1 MNATKTKLLIVDDEW
16 MIADSLSTMEEWAE
30 RNITVAGTADNGFS
44 AIRFLQEQPV
54 DLVITDIRMPDMDGL
69 QLLQHIYEEYSN
81 TKVIIISGYEDF
93 ACAKKALKYQ
103 AKGYVLKPIDTDELL
118 EIVDGILRDAPDVV
132 DLAEQEEEVPLTYH
146 ESIVKNA
153 KQFVRD
159 RLDQPLSLSD
169 AAEHVNLTPHYFGQ
183 IFKNESGMSF
193 TSYLTQTRMEKACEL
208 LKDPKLKIYEVCE
221 KSGYI
226 DAKYFSKVFQKT
238 YGMTPNE
245 FRTKRGAD

>member
-1 MNATKTKLLIVDDEW
+1 MNATKLLIVDDEW
-16 MIADSLSTMEEWAE
+16 MIADSLSTMDEWGE

-69 QLLQHIYEEYSN
+69 QLLQHIYEEHPN

-93 ACAKKALKYQ
+93 ACARKALKYQ

-118 EIVDGILRDAPDVV
+118 EIVDGILRDAPDAA
-132 DLAEQEEEVPLTYH
+132 DAAEQEVPLTYH
-146 ESIVKNA
+146 ESIVLKA

-159 RLDQPLSLSD
+159 RLEQPLSLSD

-183 IFKNESGMSF
+183 IFKNESGMPF

-221 KSGYI
+221 KTGYI

-245 FRTKRGAD
+245 FRQKKGTG